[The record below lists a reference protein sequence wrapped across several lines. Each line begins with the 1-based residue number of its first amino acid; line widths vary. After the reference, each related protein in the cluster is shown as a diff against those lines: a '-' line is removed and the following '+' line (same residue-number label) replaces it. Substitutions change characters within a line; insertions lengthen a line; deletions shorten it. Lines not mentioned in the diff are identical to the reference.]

1 MFYKLLFYNFATC
14 NLSLFLLLF
23 SEKKVVAM
31 KSLYY
36 VFLVILFLPLSL
48 FSSPSKKC
56 VYINSYHIGF
66 VWSDTISKYLKKEL
80 KDTCEI
86 IQFNMDTKRNKNIKF
101 IQKKALEAKAL
112 IDKENPDIVITS
124 DDNAAKY
131 LIKPYYK
138 DSKIPFVFNGIN
150 WSAKEY
156 GFPYSNVTGMIEVTP
171 INELFKI
178 AKYITNGKKGIF
190 IGDDTITDK
199 KDLKQFMR
207 FAKKRNIHLDNAL
220 LNTLDEWKQTY
231 KQAQENYD
239 FIILGHNSAIKG
251 WDDNEVNAFLL
262 NNSKKLV
269 LTTYSWMVQFA
280 TIGLTIRPEEQG
292 TWAGNTAKAILN
304 GYPIKN
310 IAITTNHI
318 WNKSINM
325 HLVNASNVKI
335 PKDIVFNYKKFNKK

>member
-1 MFYKLLFYNFATC
+1 MKIIYKLC
-14 NLSLFLLLF
+14 
-23 SEKKVVAM
+23 
-31 KSLYY
+31 
-36 VFLVILFLPLSL
+36 LVILFLPLTL
-48 FSSPSKKC
+48 FSSTPKKC
-56 VYINSYHIGF
+56 IYINSYHDGF
-66 VWSDTISKYLKKEL
+66 VWSDTIAKYLKKEL
-80 KDTCEI
+80 INSCEV
-86 IQFNMDTKRNKNIKF
+86 IQFNMDSKRNKSVKY
-101 IQKKALEAKAL
+101 IQKKALEAKVL
-112 IDKENPDIVITS
+112 IDTQKPDIVITS

-131 LIKPYYK
+131 LIKPYFK
-138 DSKIPFVFNGIN
+138 DSHIPFVFNGVN

-178 AKYITNGKKGIF
+178 GQYITNGKKAIF

-199 KDLKQFMR
+199 KDLKQFLK
-207 FAKKRNIHLDNAL
+207 FAKKRNINLDSAF

-231 KQAQENYD
+231 VQAQKNYD

-251 WDDNEVNAFLL
+251 WDDTKVNDFLL
-262 NNSKKLV
+262 HNSKKLV
-269 LTTYSWMVQFA
+269 LTTYSWMIQFS

-325 HLVNASNVKI
+325 RLVNASSVKI
-335 PKDIVFNYKKFNKK
+335 PKDIVFNYKKFNMKK